1 MIMMLA
7 KLQRTFHDTALGGTD
22 EIHDFVGRE
31 EFNFGNHKV
40 TNFTVL
46 IPLAKIPQR
55 FPGHD

>member
-40 TNFTVL
+40 TNFTAVSYTHL
-46 IPLAKIPQR
+46 DVYKRQP
-55 FPGHD
+55 